1 MKKLLTVLG
10 FCLFL
15 AACGS
20 ESSQQDDPSGQ
31 DPSGEASSSEAQQD
45 LIGTYA
51 LDKSA
56 FEDALMERT
65 LEGEKM
71 DSLLAEASEDEREA
85 YIERTKNSL
94 ERNVHDLNWT
104 LDLNQDGSFKLV
116 TNTGS
121 VVHKDSSLGTWS
133 LENDSLLM
141 LTTNT
146 QNDSALAQPA
156 TRRAIYKD
164 GDILIEDDRM
174 ASGLV
179 MRMEKM

>member
-1 MKKLLTVLG
+1 MRKLLVVFGL
-10 FCLFL
+10 CVVL

-20 ESSQQDDPSGQ
+20 ESSQQGA
-31 DPSGEASSSEAQQD
+31 SGEASSLPEAQQD
-45 LIGTYA
+45 LVGSYE
-51 LDKSA
+51 LNKSA
-56 FEDALMERT
+56 FEDALLNRT
-65 LEGEKM
+65 LEGERM
-71 DSLLAEASEDEREA
+71 DSLLGEASEDEHEA

-94 ERNVHDLNWT
+94 ERNVHDLNWS

-116 TNTGS
+116 SNTGS
-121 VVHKDSSLGTWS
+121 VVRKDSSLGTWS